1 MLAHAKWGS
10 PQHGYRLMRDE
21 PYTGKREGI
30 GSPAWNDAAMSRV
43 PASNP
48 SAPPLKRLT
57 GRSASR
63 FRPSAS
69 LASTQAPSAAQMY
82 SSGWTNGFLL
92 AKEMDLF
99 FLVRGNEARF
109 SHMRIMI
116 VNMGALEPKDCFTG
130 SEYLHHRFFMKNWND
145 HLIELLRDAVFYLRG
160 WIALAEGLGM
170 QQEFITILAKRAFE
184 LSRSI
189 SKECLELVQSFCFSK
204 SEHARVAITS
214 TVNSSDGWVH
224 PRHVAF
230 DSQTCI

>member
-1 MLAHAKWGS
+1 VLAHAKWES
-10 PQHGYRLMRDE
+10 PQHGYRLMRAE
-21 PYTGKREGI
+21 PYTGEREGLC
-30 GSPAWNDAAMSRV
+30 SPAWNDAAMSRV

-57 GRSASR
+57 GRIASR

-109 SHMRIMI
+109 SHMRTVI
-116 VNMGALEPKDCFTG
+116 VNMGALEPKDCFSG
-130 SEYLHHRFFMKNWND
+130 SEYLHHRFFMEKWTD
-145 HLIELLRDAVFYLRG
+145 HLIELLRDAVFYLRD
-160 WIALAEGLGM
+160 WVLLAEIHGV
-170 QQEFITILAKRAFE
+170 QQEFITVLAKRAFE

-189 SKECLELVQSFCFSK
+189 SEECLDLAQSVCFSK
-204 SEHARVAITS
+204 SEHALVAITS

-224 PRHVAF
+224 PQHVSF
-230 DSQTCI
+230 DSHTCI